1 MAILHIICA
10 VLPYFLS
17 RFSCELFAAVTAS
30 APPASRE
37 ARAIPAPSPVFGEP
51 PSFGAVLFGFGDV
64 LEAVPDELFE
74 LDELEAAEL
83 PFDELASPDDV
94 SDDTSDELPEAS
106 ELSEESS
113 AASVQST

>member
-1 MAILHIICA
+1 M
-10 VLPYFLS
+10 
-17 RFSCELFAAVTAS
+17 
-30 APPASRE
+30 
-37 ARAIPAPSPVFGEP
+37 
-51 PSFGAVLFGFGDV
+51 LFGFGDV

-94 SDDTSDELPEAS
+94 SDVPSDELPEAS